1 MDELNI
7 EKYYEPIKQ
16 AQAENNAWSAA
27 QAQKAMD
34 YQTYMS
40 NTAHQREVA
49 DLKAAGLNPVLSA
62 GGTGATTSSGVAAS
76 AGQENITAMYGLMSK
91 ALQATIDQ
99 SQAMQNTAK
108 YIASASSGNGTNNT
122 PVSSSG
128 FEEGSIGDG
137 VLSVL
142 KDIAKRKL
150 GISPDTIDKLVE
162 GVQSGTYQGEAN
174 QITGAVIRN
183 ALKNNTRSSKDMIE
197 DPSGYKSD
205 PWFVKLLQK
214 LNPNNNKSNNKDM
227 LASISSAAKKIGSSF
242 KGNGRSGKFNKNSL
256 K

>member
-1 MDELNI
+1 MDELSI

-49 DLKAAGLNPVLSA
+49 DLKAAGLNPILSA

-108 YIASASSGNGTNNT
+108 YIASASSGSSF
-122 PVSSSG
+122 SSS
-128 FEEGSIGDG
+128 SDN
-137 VLSVL
+137 LSSDNPILKVL
-142 KDIAKRKL
+142 KDVLKRKF
-150 GISPDTIDKLVE
+150 GIQGETVDAVINSIPKS
-162 GVQSGTYQGEAN
+162 VQEAGDVLESFAKSGTTAGNLFNAKVNYEKQKRDEFMKLADKISLGVKN
-174 QITGAVIRN
+174 LLGKIKFGKSFGTGS
-183 ALKNNTRSSKDMIE
+183 KYYSDTHSS
-197 DPSGYKSD
+197 
-205 PWFVKLLQK
+205 
-214 LNPNNNKSNNKDM
+214 
-227 LASISSAAKKIGSSF
+227 
-242 KGNGRSGKFNKNSL
+242 GRGGKFNRVKL